1 MSFENYTGSIA
12 RAEYKPDIE
21 RLLAENKEMN
31 VIIVDIRIPFWELT
45 KFVLKLFFV
54 LLVIGLVV
62 KLFLVVFGGV
72 LLGIFR

>member
-45 KFVLKLFFV
+45 KFVLKLF
-54 LLVIGLVV
+54 
-62 KLFLVVFGGV
+62 LFCW
-72 LLGIFR
+72 

>member
-1 MSFENYTGSIA
+1 
-12 RAEYKPDIE
+12 
-21 RLLAENKEMN
+21 MN